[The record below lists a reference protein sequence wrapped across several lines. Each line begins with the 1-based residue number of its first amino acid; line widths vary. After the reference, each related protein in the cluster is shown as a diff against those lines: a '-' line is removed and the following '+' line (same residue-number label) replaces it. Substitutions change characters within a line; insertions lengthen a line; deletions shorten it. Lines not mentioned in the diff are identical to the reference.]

1 MTVDALRSKSRRRR
15 RLDEP
20 EPMPI
25 GEADSEIFD
34 CPTCSRPLASG
45 TRRCP
50 ACSTRLIDGIKA
62 TKAAEFVIAGLLI
75 GGLVGG
81 GTVGAAVA
89 VTSSLARS
97 TPTDAAVG
105 SPADPVL
112 PSGAPAASAEA
123 PVIAPGM
130 PAAAVSALRQSA
142 LLNDRLAAEG
152 HRLVA
157 ALEASR
163 PASVDIARAL
173 RALAANAAFGDR
185 IAPDIGIIPE
195 AVGISTALVDTY
207 ARIGATARAGLAA
220 SLNNTAAYVDAG
232 EGMVDVLATLG
243 ALDAE
248 ARVIASQAGIEL
260 PPVSAPADDTD

>member
-25 GEADSEIFD
+25 GEVDSEIFD

-50 ACSTRLIDGIKA
+50 ACSTRLVDGIKA

-75 GGLVGG
+75 GGLIGG
-81 GTVGAAVA
+81 GVVGAAVA

-97 TPTDAAVG
+97 APTDAVIG

-112 PSGAPAASAEA
+112 PSGAPAASAA
-123 PVIAPGM
+123 PVVPEL

-152 HRLVA
+152 RRLA
-157 ALEASR
+157 AVLTADD

-173 RALAANAAFGDR
+173 RALAATAAFGDR
-185 IAPDIGIIPE
+185 IAPDVADWPVASAIS
-195 AVGISTALVDTY
+195 VGLVDAY
-207 ARIGATARAGLAA
+207 AHIGAIALDGLAA
-220 SLNNTAAYVDAG
+220 SLNNVAAYVAAGNAMQDALG
-232 EGMVDVLATLG
+232 SLA

-248 ARVIASQAGIEL
+248 ARLMATDAGIEL
-260 PPVSAPADDTD
+260 PPVAPAP